1 MKQWNEY
8 KTEIANGILPAVK
21 QIIESEQLVKPNRTR
36 HIAHQRYFI
45 MWFLRRNT
53 EMTLSQIG
61 NLFKK
66 DHSTVIH
73 GIHYHDESIEINDE
87 VYSMNVESVKG
98 YLEKVLEDIP
108 HST

>member
-1 MKQWNEY
+1 MKQWDEY
-8 KTEIANGILPAVK
+8 KKEIAEGILPAVE
-21 QIIESEQLVKPNRTR
+21 QIIESEKLVIPNRTR
-36 HIAHQRYFI
+36 HIAHQRFFI

-66 DHSTVIH
+66 DHATVIH
-73 GIHYHDESIEINDE
+73 GINYHDESIEINDE
-87 VYSMNVESVKG
+87 VYSKNVESVKG